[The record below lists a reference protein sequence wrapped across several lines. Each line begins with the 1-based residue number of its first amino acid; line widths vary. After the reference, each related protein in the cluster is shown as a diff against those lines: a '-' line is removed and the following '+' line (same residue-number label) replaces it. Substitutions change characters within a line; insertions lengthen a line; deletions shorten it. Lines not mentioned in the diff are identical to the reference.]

1 MTSFVTDYLA
11 TAPND
16 TRAGFDQLTA
26 KFQQESGGY
35 DGYKG
40 FWDTVESA
48 TPSNMKADEEAMTVS
63 YDVSYRMKDG
73 SRSESSTTLDLVP
86 AGDSYL
92 INGESPRR

>member
-1 MTSFVTDYLA
+1 MTSFVRDYLA

-16 TRAGFDQLTA
+16 TRAGFDQLTP

-48 TPSNMKADEEAMTVS
+48 TPSNMKADEDAMTVS

-73 SRSESSTTLDLVP
+73 SRRSGSTTLDLVRD
-86 AGDSYL
+86 GDSFL
-92 INGESPRR
+92 IDGET

>member
-1 MTSFVTDYLA
+1 MSSFVRDYLA
-11 TAPND
+11 TAPQD
-16 TRAGFDQLTA
+16 SRATFRQLTP

-48 TPSNMKADEEAMTVS
+48 TPSNVEADEEAMTVS

-73 SRSESSTTLDLVP
+73 SRRQDSSTLELVRD
-86 AGDSYL
+86 GDSYL
-92 INGESPRR
+92 IDGEH